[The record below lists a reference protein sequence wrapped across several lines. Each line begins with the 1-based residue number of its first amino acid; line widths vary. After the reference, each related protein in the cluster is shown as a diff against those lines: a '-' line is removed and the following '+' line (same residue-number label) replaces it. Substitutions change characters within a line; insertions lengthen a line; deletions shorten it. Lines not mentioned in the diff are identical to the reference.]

1 MRNALRLAL
10 AYMRYYKKQT
20 AALFVG
26 ILLSAALLTGVGS
39 LFASG
44 KEAAKENAR
53 TEYGDWHYEMRCD
66 FAWFDEF
73 VKDIQDNAEESGMLL
88 SGDGFRLENYGVE
101 TVRKAISDPFEIQ
114 YVYGDE
120 GYMEIMGRKLLEG
133 RMPEK
138 KNEIAADVQTLRNLG
153 VSDAPGSTVE
163 LDGENFTLTGIVSE
177 MPENLGDLMG
187 DHMQVFVSPDLDYG
201 MNGSFLYLKFD
212 ESSPVFG
219 QIKAFAEQY
228 GVDGSTV
235 ARNNGMAG
243 YVGAE
248 ETRLSAD
255 QIRTALTDPAMGLPW
270 IWGSLNENEA
280 LTEGAVLLVLALFA
294 AFIIYSIFQVS
305 VFRRLSQYSV
315 MQTLGMTDGSAFGM
329 LMAEMAL
336 ILAGGYTAGVLL
348 GNGAAALIYRKVG
361 RIFITRN
368 QVGENVARHTGVSS
382 EETAAELSVSALP
395 DAGVFHVDFRIIW
408 MGALFLILVLALIS
422 IVLVRRMRQ
431 LTLREMIAKDP
442 AGRKKN
448 RKIYSLRH
456 ENLTGILAKKFMFS
470 RKGTF
475 IGILLSLSVGSV
487 IFLGAAY
494 VTENTRINNE
504 LTFAADDGLGSDIQ
518 VYEASD
524 SLKDTIPEKTVEEL
538 KELSGL
544 ENVFP
549 VRYMLGE
556 IPLYDGILKG
566 TSFFAE
572 TAGEEGLDP
581 DPEIMEKYNGQ
592 IVQTGED
599 DYRLKVNIYGYD
611 DEMLESLNDYV
622 LEGSIDPDQMRK
634 ENTVLFKTLM
644 DGQGNYDVIDIGAGD
659 TVQIRTPED
668 PEAEGETLKF
678 LSGEEDYR
686 DRSLKIGALISRP
699 LAKVETYIGD
709 DGVSNVDIIMT
720 NEQMEENFGVTGY
733 RTISISLPENAD
745 GEDAA
750 RAADEIRDTVSGIRR
765 CAVKDYTAQIEAQNL
780 YLNQQIMFFYGIAAV
795 LLLISLLH
803 IMNSMQYLV
812 AERRYEF
819 SVLRAMGITDAGFL
833 RMLMKEGVRYG
844 IYSSIVMLALYWI
857 VQKVLYYFMV
867 HVYLYLHP
875 QGMIPAGYLIFM
887 VMLNVALCTGAMALS
902 GRRQPAEA
910 RPAEQI

>member
-120 GYMEIMGRKLLEG
+120 GYIEIMGRKLLEG

-368 QVGENVARHTGVSS
+368 QVGENVARHTGVST
-382 EETAAELSVSALP
+382 EKTAAELSVSALP

-765 CAVKDYTAQIEAQNL
+765 CAVKDYTAQIEAQDL

-819 SVLRAMGITDAGFL
+819 SVLRAMGITEAGFL

>member
-348 GNGAAALIYRKVG
+348 GNDAAALIYRKVG

-368 QVGENVARHTGVSS
+368 QVGENVARHTGVST

-431 LTLREMIAKDP
+431 LTLCEMIAKDP

-678 LSGEEDYR
+678 LSGGEDYR

-765 CAVKDYTAQIEAQNL
+765 CAVKDYTAQIEAQDL

-844 IYSSIVMLALYWI
+844 IYSSIVMLMLYWI

>member
-348 GNGAAALIYRKVG
+348 GNDAAALIYRKVG

-368 QVGENVARHTGVSS
+368 QVGENVARHTGVST

-431 LTLREMIAKDP
+431 LTLCEMIAKDP

-504 LTFAADDGLGSDIQ
+504 LTFAADDGPGSDIQ

-678 LSGEEDYR
+678 LSGGEDYR

-765 CAVKDYTAQIEAQNL
+765 CAVKDYTAQIEAQDL

-844 IYSSIVMLALYWI
+844 IYSSIVMLMLYWI

>member
-678 LSGEEDYR
+678 LSGGEDYR

-765 CAVKDYTAQIEAQNL
+765 CAVKDYTAQIEAQDL

-844 IYSSIVMLALYWI
+844 IYSSIVMLMLYWI

>member
-368 QVGENVARHTGVSS
+368 QVGENVARHTGVST

-678 LSGEEDYR
+678 LSGGEDYR

-765 CAVKDYTAQIEAQNL
+765 CAVKDYTAQIEAQDL

-844 IYSSIVMLALYWI
+844 IYSSIVMLMLYWI

>member
-73 VKDIQDNAEESGMLL
+73 VKDIQDNAEKSGMLL

-368 QVGENVARHTGVSS
+368 QVGENVARHTGVST

-678 LSGEEDYR
+678 LSGGEDYR

-844 IYSSIVMLALYWI
+844 IYSSIVMLMLYWI

>member
-348 GNGAAALIYRKVG
+348 GNGAAALIYRKGG

-368 QVGENVARHTGVSS
+368 QVGENVARHTGVST

-678 LSGEEDYR
+678 LSGGEDYR

-765 CAVKDYTAQIEAQNL
+765 CAVKDYTAQIEAQDL

-844 IYSSIVMLALYWI
+844 IYSSIVMLMLYWI

>member
-248 ETRLSAD
+248 ETKLSAD

-368 QVGENVARHTGVSS
+368 QVGENVARHTGVST
-382 EETAAELSVSALP
+382 EENAAELSVSALP

-538 KELSGL
+538 KGLSGL

-765 CAVKDYTAQIEAQNL
+765 CAVKDYTAQIEAQDL

-902 GRRQPAEA
+902 GRQQPAEA

>member
-73 VKDIQDNAEESGMLL
+73 VKDIQDNAEKSGMLL

-368 QVGENVARHTGVSS
+368 QVGENVARHTGVST

-678 LSGEEDYR
+678 LSGGEDYR

-765 CAVKDYTAQIEAQNL
+765 CAVKDYTAQIEAQDL

-844 IYSSIVMLALYWI
+844 IYSSIVMLMLYWI

>member
-73 VKDIQDNAEESGMLL
+73 VKDIQDNAEKSGMLL

-368 QVGENVARHTGVSS
+368 QVGENVARHTGVST

-538 KELSGL
+538 KELTGL

-678 LSGEEDYR
+678 LSGGEDYR

-765 CAVKDYTAQIEAQNL
+765 CAVKDYTAQIEAQDL

-844 IYSSIVMLALYWI
+844 IYSSIVMLMLYWI

>member
-101 TVRKAISDPFEIQ
+101 TVRKAISDPFEIR

>member
-248 ETRLSAD
+248 ETKLSAD

-294 AFIIYSIFQVS
+294 AYIIYSIFQVS

-368 QVGENVARHTGVSS
+368 QVGENVARHTGVST
-382 EETAAELSVSALP
+382 EENAAELSVSALP

-538 KELSGL
+538 KGLSGL

-765 CAVKDYTAQIEAQNL
+765 CAVKDYTAQIEAQDL

-902 GRRQPAEA
+902 GRQQPAEA